1 MAELDPTTFRPETR
15 ALHSGQKPD
24 PATNARAVPIYATTS
39 YVFDDAAHAA
49 RLFGLQEFGNIYTRI
64 MNPTT
69 DVFEQRVAA
78 LEGGVAALGLAS
90 GQAAETLSILN
101 LARTG
106 DNIVSSSSIY
116 GGTYNLFPHT
126 LPKIGITTTFVDGT
140 DPSAFGRAIDEK
152 TKAVFLELIGN
163 PRLDIHDLA
172 SIADVAHAR
181 GVPVIVDNTF
191 APLLAQPIKHGADI
205 VIHSATK
212 WIGGHGT
219 AIGGVVV
226 DGGTFDWA
234 ASASGSSRTSSTRIR
249 RTTAISYTAAFGNLA
264 FILKLRVQGLRD
276 IGAALSPFN
285 AFLFLQGLE
294 TLPLR
299 ITRHSENALAVA
311 KWLETRPEVTW
322 VSYPGLESHPSHKLA
337 KRYLTGGFGGVVT
350 FGVKGGVEAG
360 RRLIDNVQIFSL
372 LANVGDAKSLIIHP
386 ASTTHSQ
393 LEPEE
398 QLATGTSPRTSSG
411 CRSVSSTS
419 TTSSQT
425 SSRRWPQP
433 PPRTRPTASSSARPG
448 DGRARTTRAT
458 AVARPVRS
466 RWLVLRPGPAAS
478 NRSLSG
484 RSSSTIGTTL
494 PALTVAYRH
503 DGPGP
508 DEAPAG
514 PGDPRADRVGRRG
527 RRLVGAAHR
536 AGPGARHGPVRGPGG
551 EPARRPLRDDRP
563 DLARSRDRAAVRRRR
578 SRASRRATRHAP
590 NGASS
595 MHSGSNASSSS
606 SAARSAGWSR
616 SRSRSTRPEAVRA
629 VMPIAAPA
637 ATGPMAVAWNHLQIQ
652 LIDRLGLDGLALA
665 RELAMTTYR
674 SEADFD
680 ERFGRDDRARR
691 YAVDRQLSRPSG
703 AKARSTDSTRRH
715 TAILAGAM
723 DRHDIGVAWGGLDGA
738 FARWRA
744 AGRD

>member
-1 MAELDPTTFRPETR
+1 MGELDPTTFRPETR

-24 PATNARAVPIYATTS
+24 PTTNARAVPIYATTS

-78 LEGGVAALGLAS
+78 LEGGVAALGVSS

-101 LARTG
+101 IARAG
-106 DNIVSSSSIY
+106 DNIVSSSSLY
-116 GGTYNLFPHT
+116 GGTYNLFTHT
-126 LPKIGITTTFVDGT
+126 LPKIGITTTYVDGS
-140 DPSAFGRAIDEK
+140 DPSAFGRAINEK

-163 PRLDIHDLA
+163 PRLDVHDLA

-234 ASASGSSRTSSTRIR
+234 ASERFKQDFVDPDPSYHG
-249 RTTAISYTAAFGNLA
+249 ISYTAAFGNLA

-276 IGAALSPFN
+276 VGAALSPFN

-311 KWLETRPEVTW
+311 RWLETRPEVTW

-337 KRYLTGGFGGVVT
+337 KRYLTGGFGGIVT

-360 RRLIDNVQIFSL
+360 RKLIDNVQIFSL

-393 LEPEE
+393 LDPDE
-398 QLATGTSPRTSSG
+398 QASTGVTPDLIRL
-411 CRSVSSTS
+411 SVGLEHVDDLIADLT
-419 TTSSQT
+419 QGLE
-425 SSRRWPQP
+425 
-433 PPRTRPTASSSARPG
+433 A
-448 DGRARTTRAT
+448 AT
-458 AVARPVRS
+458 A
-466 RWLVLRPGPAAS
+466 
-478 NRSLSG
+478 
-484 RSSSTIGTTL
+484 
-494 PALTVAYRH
+494 
-503 DGPGP
+503 
-508 DEAPAG
+508 EAPNEGA
-514 PGDPRADRVGRRG
+514 
-527 RRLVGAAHR
+527 LVGAA
-536 AGPGARHGPVRGPGG
+536 G
-551 EPARRPLRDDRP
+551 
-563 DLARSRDRAAVRRRR
+563 
-578 SRASRRATRHAP
+578 
-590 NGASS
+590 
-595 MHSGSNASSSS
+595 
-606 SAARSAGWSR
+606 
-616 SRSRSTRPEAVRA
+616 
-629 VMPIAAPA
+629 
-637 ATGPMAVAWNHLQIQ
+637 
-652 LIDRLGLDGLALA
+652 
-665 RELAMTTYR
+665 
-674 SEADFD
+674 
-680 ERFGRDDRARR
+680 
-691 YAVDRQLSRPSG
+691 
-703 AKARSTDSTRRH
+703 
-715 TAILAGAM
+715 
-723 DRHDIGVAWGGLDGA
+723 
-738 FARWRA
+738 
-744 AGRD
+744 